1 MNNANRHRE
10 MLKQIAS
17 ALGADLCQKMAF
29 VGGCTT
35 GLFITDAY
43 TLEQIRHTDDV
54 DLIVHT
60 IGHNSFH
67 EMQIELRSRGF
78 KHRLIGNDP
87 NCAMYWGELRVDF
100 MPDDD
105 TLGFSNRWYSQ
116 ALATATNYPL
126 DDGITIKL
134 VTPVYFVATK
144 LEAYLGRGKKDPLGS
159 QDIEDLLNLFNG
171 RPVLIDEIRQAN
183 TDLRGYIAAQI
194 QSLLD
199 APGFTD
205 AVQDCAR
212 NDRKQ
217 EEYIYEQ
224 LEQVA
229 SWTSE

>member
-1 MNNANRHRE
+1 MSNANRHRD
-10 MLKQIAS
+10 MLKQIAI
-17 ALGADLCQKMAF
+17 ALGEDLCQKMAF

-35 GLFITDAY
+35 GLFITDDY
-43 TLEQIRHTDDV
+43 TLEQVRHTDDV

-60 IGHNSFH
+60 IGYNSFH
-67 EMQIELRSRGF
+67 ELQVVLRSRGF

-87 NCAMYWGELRVDF
+87 SCTMYWGELRVDF
-100 MPDDD
+100 MPDDN

-116 ALATATNYPL
+116 ALASATDYSL
-126 DDGITIKL
+126 DDGITIRL

-144 LEAYLGRGKKDPLGS
+144 LEAYLGRGNKYPLGS

-171 RPVLIDEIRQAN
+171 RPALIDEIRQA
-183 TDLRGYIAAQI
+183 DVELRRYIAVQI

-199 APGFTD
+199 ASDFTD

-212 NDRKQ
+212 NDRNQ
-217 EEYIYEQ
+217 EAYIYER

-229 SWTSE
+229 SWATE